1 LLRKR
6 NANIPRL
13 KLSKYLLTDY
23 WLDISRSAYLFSHV
37 LYITPLMPLTRQDS
51 KALTGE
57 QKIEAQASDK
67 DSLYNITPN

>member
-1 LLRKR
+1 
-6 NANIPRL
+6 
-13 KLSKYLLTDY
+13 
-23 WLDISRSAYLFSHV
+23 
-37 LYITPLMPLTRQDS
+37 MPLTRQDS